1 MVYCKKKKKKGD
13 DLLQYVIT
21 KEQDGMTVRSF
32 LQQFIKPSSKMLK
45 HLKYRED
52 GIRVNGTH
60 CTVRKILSV
69 GDVLELAL
77 TDSEASNRIAP
88 VDLPI
93 EILYEDDDLVVPS
106 KPADM
111 PTHPSHGHY
120 DDTVANAL
128 AFRYLKQ
135 GTPFVFRPINRLDRN
150 TSGLL
155 LVARNKLAAGR
166 MTRSLDEGRIKKSY
180 LAILDGEMTEKEG
193 VIDAC
198 LHRTAQ
204 SIIVREVCSPDTP
217 DADTAR
223 TEYRVL
229 AAQNGHTLVLAHPIT
244 GRTHQLRVHF
254 AHLGHPI
261 TGDDM
266 YGTVTPLI
274 SRHALHAVSLTFP
287 HPSTGEETC
296 LTAPLPN
303 DFSTLANHLFPD
315 LLIESELRKAVIN
328 P

>member
-1 MVYCKKKKKKGD
+1 MVYCKKTKGD
-13 DLLQYVIT
+13 EHLQYIIT
-21 KEQDGMTVRSF
+21 NEQSGMTVRSF
-32 LQQFIKPSSKMLK
+32 LQQFLKPSTKMLK

-52 GIRVNGTH
+52 GIRVNGAH
-60 CTVRKILSV
+60 CTVRKILSE

-77 TDSEASNRIAP
+77 TDSEASDRIAP
-88 VDLPI
+88 VELPI

-128 AFRYLKQ
+128 AFRYAKQ

-155 LVARNKLAAGR
+155 LVARNKLSAGR
-166 MTRSLDEGRIKKSY
+166 LTRSLDSGRIRKSY
-180 LAILDGEMTEKEG
+180 LAILDGEMTEQEG

-198 LHRTAQ
+198 LHRTAE
-204 SIIVREVCSPDTP
+204 SIIVREVCSPDAP
-217 DADTAR
+217 DADAAR

-229 AAQNGHTLVLAHPIT
+229 AVQNGHTLVLAHPIT

-261 TGDDM
+261 TGDDL

-274 SRHALHAVSLTFP
+274 PRHALHAVSLTFP
-287 HPSTGEETC
+287 HPATDC
-296 LTAPLPN
+296 DMRLTAPLPS
-303 DFSTLANHLFPD
+303 DFSALAEQLFPD
-315 LLIESELRKAVIN
+315 LLIESELRKAVTN
-328 P
+328 S